1 MADRIAWNPWGELD
15 CRMVLF
21 TSDLDPTILRM
32 RLSINSPAGMGRRA
46 ATFQSSRLRYCIT
59 ARWAMLGNSADC
71 LPVIPVC
78 FLGRSLARVLREGF
92 APCSRE
98 PAKTAERRIPAVAT
112 RRDCVAQYGPASPP
126 VRTLRVPGGSVCE
139 LTMLLNG
146 PIVSTMILI
155 PPNAL
160 SIWRCTLATSDV
172 RNSCIFWSSETNP

>member
-59 ARWAMLGNSADC
+59 ARWALLGNSADC

-78 FLGRSLARVLREGF
+78 FLGSSLARGPSGRNSHRALANQQKPPSG
-92 APCSRE
+92 ASR
-98 PAKTAERRIPAVAT
+98 PLLPDAIALAR
-112 RRDCVAQYGPASPP
+112 YGPPVPP
-126 VRTLRVPGGSVCE
+126 RGHCECRVEVFVSLRWFSAGQ
-139 LTMLLNG
+139 
-146 PIVSTMILI
+146 
-155 PPNAL
+155 
-160 SIWRCTLATSDV
+160 
-172 RNSCIFWSSETNP
+172 

>member
-1 MADRIAWNPWGELD
+1 
-15 CRMVLF
+15 
-21 TSDLDPTILRM
+21 M

-78 FLGRSLARVLREGF
+78 FLGRSLARVLRGGIHTVLSRTSKNRW
-92 APCSRE
+92 AAHSGRCYPTRLRCSIW
-98 PAKTAERRIPAVAT
+98 A
-112 RRDCVAQYGPASPP
+112 ASPP
-126 VRTLRVPGGSVCE
+126 VRTLRVPGGSVCV
-139 LTMLLNG
+139 LAMLFHG

-160 SIWRCTLATSDV
+160 SIRRCTLATSDV
-172 RNSCIFWSSETNP
+172 RNCCIFGVRKLTPEVRLSNLRSSGQRRS

>member
-78 FLGRSLARVLREGF
+78 FLGGRSPRGSSGRDSHRALANQQKPLSG
-92 APCSRE
+92 ASR
-98 PAKTAERRIPAVAT
+98 PLLPDAIA
-112 RRDCVAQYGPASPP
+112 
-126 VRTLRVPGGSVCE
+126 
-139 LTMLLNG
+139 LLNMG
-146 PIVSTMILI
+146 RQSPRADIASAGWKCL
-155 PPNAL
+155 
-160 SIWRCTLATSDV
+160 
-172 RNSCIFWSSETNP
+172 

>member
-1 MADRIAWNPWGELD
+1 MADRIALSPAGVSLIAVWCFSP
-15 CRMVLF
+15 RI
-21 TSDLDPTILRM
+21 SIQPQLRM

-98 PAKTAERRIPAVAT
+98 PAKIADRRIPAVAI
-112 RRDCVAQYGPASPP
+112 RRDCVAQYGLP
-126 VRTLRVPGGSVCE
+126 VLPRGHCECRVEVFVSLRCF
-139 LTMLLNG
+139 
-146 PIVSTMILI
+146 STGQ
-155 PPNAL
+155 
-160 SIWRCTLATSDV
+160 
-172 RNSCIFWSSETNP
+172 

>member
-1 MADRIAWNPWGELD
+1 MVPISADAPKVHGLVSRREL
-15 CRMVLF
+15 
-21 TSDLDPTILRM
+21 LR
-32 RLSINSPAGMGRRA
+32 RGPCLQSFPGMGRRA

-112 RRDCVAQYGPASPP
+112 RRDCVAQYGSPVP
-126 VRTLRVPGGSVCE
+126 PCGHCECRVEVLVSLRCF
-139 LTMLLNG
+139 
-146 PIVSTMILI
+146 STGQ
-155 PPNAL
+155 
-160 SIWRCTLATSDV
+160 
-172 RNSCIFWSSETNP
+172 